1 MSNGR
6 NWVEYRCPK
15 CRRTLNAPSGESG
28 FCWGEGKT
36 RHAKTSM
43 SEGLLGETQALMRNR
58 LVGRKVRTA

>member
-15 CRRTLNAPSGESG
+15 CGSTLNAPGGESA

-36 RHAKTSM
+36 RHSKTDM
-43 SEGLLGETQALMRNR
+43 SEGMLGQTQALMRSR
-58 LVGRKVRTA
+58 LVGRKKVTA